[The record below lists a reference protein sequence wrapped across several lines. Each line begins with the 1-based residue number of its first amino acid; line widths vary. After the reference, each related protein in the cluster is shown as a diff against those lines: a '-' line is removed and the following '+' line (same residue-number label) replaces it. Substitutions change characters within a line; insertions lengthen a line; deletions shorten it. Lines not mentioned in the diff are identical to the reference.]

1 MAAAGAPLAH
11 PSAAVTPSEGQQH
24 ETQVQQGK
32 RGASLYSG
40 LEDDAAQETGSSDQH
55 LREARNLDDGP
66 STSFPRR
73 YRGRYQETEINVDAT
88 YSLVD
93 MSNYLS
99 EIPEANS
106 YWRRQV
112 PSITSQGTQAARS
125 SRSKVQ
131 EPETPLMP
139 EECSWAGVGFPPN
152 KLTAGGGGVG
162 HTGDLLLPEASSY
175 EIIRPWSTDG
185 PSMDV
190 RWDSP
195 PRTPKSVKRS
205 ASVGPGSVGMAGAAV
220 SIYDRSRSLQ
230 KISPSPGGRTTR
242 TIKKA
247 DIMISGSSR
256 DLGNG
261 NSLPVADFALPNVSV
276 STYDLGVPKLPAP
289 DGRVRLAE
297 AGSLLSPLLPQD
309 STLLRQG
316 VTCRLTQVAPVEK
329 PTERAGRLAQKYRS
343 PSSLRR

>member
-1 MAAAGAPLAH
+1 M
-11 PSAAVTPSEGQQH
+11 
-24 ETQVQQGK
+24 
-32 RGASLYSG
+32 
-40 LEDDAAQETGSSDQH
+40 
-55 LREARNLDDGP
+55 
-66 STSFPRR
+66 
-73 YRGRYQETEINVDAT
+73 
-88 YSLVD
+88 
-93 MSNYLS
+93 
-99 EIPEANS
+99 
-106 YWRRQV
+106 
-112 PSITSQGTQAARS
+112 
-125 SRSKVQ
+125 
-131 EPETPLMP
+131 
-139 EECSWAGVGFPPN
+139 
-152 KLTAGGGGVG
+152 G

-220 SIYDRSRSLQ
+220 SLFDSRAHSTRSAGLHDRSQSLSSLDI
-230 KISPSPGGRTTR
+230 KFAHRPGGRTTR

-256 DLGNG
+256 DLGNR

-297 AGSLLSPLLPQD
+297 AGSLLSPLMPQD

-316 VTCRLTQVAPVEK
+316 ITCRLTQVAPVEK
-329 PTERAGRLAQKYRS
+329 PTERAGRLAQKNRS
-343 PSSLRR
+343 RSSLG